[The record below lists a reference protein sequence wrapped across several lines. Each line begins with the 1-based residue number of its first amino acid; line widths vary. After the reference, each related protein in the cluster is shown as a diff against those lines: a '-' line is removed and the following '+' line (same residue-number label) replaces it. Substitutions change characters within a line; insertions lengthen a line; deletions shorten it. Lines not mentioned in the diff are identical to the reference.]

1 MASARFIVSRRVVLP
16 TGIAPA
22 AVRIEA
28 GRIAAVL
35 APDAVPAEAAAGGDV
50 LDVGDAVLMPGVV
63 DTHVHLNEPG
73 RTEWEGFETATR
85 AAAAGGI
92 TTVCDMPLNSI
103 PVTTTAAALR
113 TKVDAVSTHAW
124 VDWALWGGVVPGNA
138 PDLEALL
145 AAGALGAKCFLVHS
159 GIDEFPDVTEA
170 DLDLAMPILAR
181 HGAVLLVHA
190 EVPGP
195 IAAAEPAAATARP
208 DGRYPDVA
216 CPEAAAASEGVA
228 YALSAPDAMASATVG
243 WLLNGHAVM
252 LVYGRYY
259 ACDDL
264 DGDIADMR
272 AALGYLT
279 TRADADPQH
288 VAITGNSWGGFLALF
303 GAVNAPPGLHLDAVV
318 PMNPPS
324 DFVDWLSYLDEL
336 ATTWPR
342 PADLAFFL
350 SYKRRVLRAS
360 GGAPGVGDFT
370 RFRHAAVCAGLG
382 ATPTLLLHDEWDTL
396 IPIRQSQGLVTTC
409 SRDGMWWPRQGTL
422 DPLVVGLD
430 HGLLGKEPGYPS
442 VFTFAQVY
450 LLARLN
456 DAQHPIIAL
465 ASRPAIAS
473 YLGLI
478 HAEQV
483 AGGQLGHALA
493 RLREAAGARI
503 FFYIVDE
510 MQTVEAAA
518 VLAQGINTHWNTSY
532 TAASLR
538 TQLALGLP
546 PL

>member
-208 DGRYPDVA
+208 DEY
-216 CPEAAAASEGVA
+216 
-228 YALSAPDAMASATVG
+228 
-243 WLLNGHAVM
+243 
-252 LVYGRYY
+252 
-259 ACDDL
+259 
-264 DGDIADMR
+264 
-272 AALGYLT
+272 
-279 TRADADPQH
+279 
-288 VAITGNSWGGFLALF
+288 
-303 GAVNAPPGLHLDAVV
+303 
-318 PMNPPS
+318 
-324 DFVDWLSYLDEL
+324 
-336 ATTWPR
+336 
-342 PADLAFFL
+342 
-350 SYKRRVLRAS
+350 RR
-360 GGAPGVGDFT
+360 
-370 RFRHAAVCAGLG
+370 
-382 ATPTLLLHDEWDTL
+382 W
-396 IPIRQSQGLVTTC
+396 
-409 SRDGMWWPRQGTL
+409 
-422 DPLVVGLD
+422 
-430 HGLLGKEPGYPS
+430 
-442 VFTFAQVY
+442 
-450 LLARLN
+450 
-456 DAQHPIIAL
+456 L
-465 ASRPAIAS
+465 ASRPPACEDDAVAMMIRLAERHHCRTHIVHLSSASALPLLAAARARGVPITVETCGHYLTFASEDIAD
-473 YLGLI
+473 
-478 HAEQV
+478 
-483 AGGQLGHALA
+483 GQTHFKCAPPIRERA
-493 RLREAAGARI
+493 NREALWQGLRAGTIDLVVSDHSPCTPALKALESGD
-503 FFYIVDE
+503 FH
-510 MQTVEAAA
+510 AAWG
-518 VLAQGINTHWNTSY
+518 GISG
-532 TAASLR
+532 L
-538 TQLALGLP
+538 QLALSVVWTGAAAHGFDLSQLTEWMCAAPARLAGLGGRKGSITVGADADLVVFHP
-546 PL
+546 ERTQRVDPAHIHHRHRLTPYAGCDLRGVVGMTFLRGERVFHDGQFPAAPLGQRLLPQHS

>member
-1 MASARFIVSRRVVLP
+1 MRIWAALVL
-16 TGIAPA
+16 GLVAVGCGGGAGDDAPA
-22 AVRIEA
+22 VDAGAGAADAVVDAGPRQAEVLRTGSIMVGMQAVAYELVRVPRADGKSVYVQWVHALEA
-28 GRIAAVL
+28 GRRSVVVQTQPYEGI
-35 APDAVPAEAAAGGDV
+35 DWSGEA
-50 LDVGDAVLMPGVV
+50 
-63 DTHVHLNEPG
+63 
-73 RTEWEGFETATR
+73 
-85 AAAAGGI
+85 
-92 TTVCDMPLNSI
+92 
-103 PVTTTAAALR
+103 
-113 TKVDAVSTHAW
+113 VDAQF
-124 VDWALWGGVVPGNA
+124 
-138 PDLEALL
+138 
-145 AAGALGAKCFLVHS
+145 K
-159 GIDEFPDVTEA
+159 
-170 DLDLAMPILAR
+170 
-181 HGAVLLVHA
+181 
-190 EVPGP
+190 
-195 IAAAEPAAATARP
+195 AATARP

-518 VLAQGINTHWNTSY
+518 MLAQGINTHWNTSY